1 MLDHEKKYKRRS
13 RAQQMRRRFISIVVI
28 SILLTGGSYSLYQYF
43 LSEDHAE
50 NIASAQAT
58 TPASTPVTPA
68 KSVTP
73 AKTTLPQATAT
84 ANQKDVIE
92 IKKTEAWKLIL
103 VNKSNALT
111 KKSKPE
117 KLSVVQGK
125 IKMDSRVNQAMKEM
139 IAAAKKDDISL
150 IVCSGYRTY
159 EYQETLFNKKKKFYL
174 DKKFTDEQATIAAAK
189 VVAKPGTSEHQTG
202 LAADIV
208 TKSYQA
214 LDEGFADTKAYK
226 WLNDHAAEYGF
237 ILRYPKADTAITGV
251 IYEPWHYRYVGVD
264 IAKQIKSEKI
274 CLESFLKNH
283 EINLVD

>member
-1 MLDHEKKYKRRS
+1 MLADQKSKRDSAHLQKVKRR
-13 RAQQMRRRFISIVVI
+13 QGVYLVVMMFILWII
-28 SILLTGGSYSLYQYF
+28 SSYQYGF
-43 LSEDHAE
+43 SNQLEPSSVEE
-50 NIASAQAT
+50 SFT
-58 TPASTPVTPA
+58 
-68 KSVTP
+68 KS
-73 AKTTLPQATAT
+73 
-84 ANQKDVIE
+84 NVIE
-92 IKKTEAWKLIL
+92 IKKNESWKIVL
-103 VNKSNALT
+103 VNKTNALT
-111 KKSKPE
+111 SKSKPK

-283 EINLVD
+283 EISLVD